1 MKDWFYYLVYFLGSQ
16 PLLLTSS
23 PVVLH
28 RDRARRKGAYLLAAT
43 HFSPYDVACLI
54 KQTPRVLDFVS
65 IVEAFRNPLA
75 AWFLSKMGAFP
86 LDRWKPDSPTV
97 RTVLERLRRGRVVA
111 LFPEGHIR
119 TEETSVLVG
128 GSLKSGIARIA
139 KMAGVPIIP
148 CVVVGTRAYHRAAAW
163 VPRRRVRYGVI
174 YGEPITVTEDPTGP
188 EKSAFEE
195 RLRQTYQELFA
206 ELKATMRARNL
217 TAPWMQIGEG
227 RSGPLSPVRG
237 GEG

>member
-65 IVEAFRNPLA
+65 VVEVFRNPLA
-75 AWFLSKMGAFP
+75 AWFLGKMGAFP
-86 LDRWKPDSPTV
+86 LDRMKPDSPTV

-119 TEETSVLVG
+119 TEETSVLAG
-128 GSLKSGIARIA
+128 GSLKTGVARLA

-163 VPRRRVRYGVI
+163 LPLRRVRYGII
-174 YGEPITVTEDPTGP
+174 YGEPIAVLEDPTGP
-188 EKSAFEE
+188 EKAAFEE
-195 RLRQTYQELFA
+195 RLRQTYQALFA
-206 ELKATMRARNL
+206 ELKAAMRARKIE
-217 TAPWMQIGEG
+217 APWMAIEPPRPSQ
-227 RSGPLSPVRG
+227 
-237 GEG
+237 

>member
-1 MKDWFYYLVYFLGSQ
+1 VKDWFYYLVYFLGSQ

-28 RDRARRKGAYLLAAT
+28 RDRARHKGAYLLAAT

-128 GSLKSGIARIA
+128 GSLKSGVARIA

-148 CVVVGTRAYHRAAAW
+148 CVIVGTRAYHRPAAW
-163 VPRRRVRYGVI
+163 VPLRRVRYGVI
-174 YGEPITVTEDPTGP
+174 YGEPMTVTEDPVGP
-188 EKSAFEE
+188 EKAAFEE